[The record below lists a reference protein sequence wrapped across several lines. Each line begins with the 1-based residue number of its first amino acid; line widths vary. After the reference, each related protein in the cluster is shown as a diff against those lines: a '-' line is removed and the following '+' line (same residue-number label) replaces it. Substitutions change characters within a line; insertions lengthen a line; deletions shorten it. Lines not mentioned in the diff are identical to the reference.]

1 MIWYNSVTHRWYN
14 WDEVQRYLEWRN
26 KMSDTD
32 TISDIEIPDIVI
44 PDLPIEDFEIPE
56 EQDLGIVSTHG
67 GSVEIAL
74 LGAGQGG
81 SRVAEAFYKLGYT
94 KTVVVN
100 TAQHD
105 LKYINIPEAQKL
117 HIGSAAQGA
126 GKNMEAGR
134 AAAEESDQEIYNLL
148 QKVFGKTERIL
159 VTVGA
164 GGGSGAGSC
173 QTLVGLAKRYLT
185 YVGYEDAAS
194 RVGVIAA
201 LPTAGEAASPRVANN
216 ASSLVT
222 ELCDMADDEEI
233 SPLII
238 VDNDKIKKLYPGMTV
253 KQFWPTV
260 NGTIAG
266 LFHTFNAITS
276 QESGY
281 TSFDPADYG
290 SILSTPG
297 CMILGVTAVKDWE
310 TGTGISSALKSNLM
324 KTLLAGG
331 FDLTTAQAVGTVVI
345 GGGDIFE
352 TATGLMDSIEYGFDT
367 VATITGNAI
376 VHRGIYEAGQGKLRV
391 YTIMGGLTRPQK
403 RIDELSKFQKK

>member
-1 MIWYNSVTHRWYN
+1 MIWYNSITQRWYN
-14 WDEVQRYLEWRN
+14 WNEVQQYLNWRA
-26 KMSDTD
+26 KMSDNNE
-32 TISDIEIPDIVI
+32 ISIPEIPDIMI

-81 SRVAEAFYKLGYT
+81 SRIAEAFYKLGYA

-100 TAQHD
+100 TAKHD
-105 LKYINIPEAQKL
+105 LKYISIPEEQKL
-117 HIGSAAQGA
+117 HIGGIAQGA
-126 GKNMEAGR
+126 GKNMDAGR
-134 AAAEESDQEIYNLL
+134 EAAESSDQEIYDLL
-148 QKVFGKTERIL
+148 QKVFGKTERIF
-159 VTVGA
+159 VTVGV

-173 QTLVGLAKRYLT
+173 QTLIGLAKRYLT
-185 YVGYEDAAS
+185 YIGYEDAAS

-201 LPTAGEAASPRVANN
+201 LPTAGEAASPRVAGNSTN
-216 ASSLVT
+216 LVT
-222 ELCDMADDEEI
+222 ALCDMADDAEI
-233 SPLII
+233 SPLLI

-266 LFHTFNAITS
+266 LFHTFNTITA

-297 CMILGVTAVKDWE
+297 CMILGVTSVKDWS

-345 GGGDIFE
+345 GGSDIFE

-367 VATITGNAI
+367 VANITGNAI
-376 VHRGIYEAGQGKLRV
+376 VHRGIYEVGQGKLRV

-403 RIDELSKFQKK
+403 RIDELKKFQK